1 MPRLPIVG
9 GNWKSNLTA
18 RAAKELARAL
28 APIDTS
34 RCEVVVAPVAMHIPL
49 VKEALK
55 SSIRLAAQN
64 CAATGMGA
72 YTGEI
77 SADHIVDMGL
87 EWVIL
92 GHSERRSLFGESDE
106 VLAKKLAYAQHHGLK
121 CIICIGELKEQ
132 RQNGTTM
139 DVCIE
144 QMTRITQL
152 LDPTKVER
160 ISPAPFES
168 LRMRDPHAQP
178 SGLRRHVPI
187 RIQHGFL
194 DSLFPHGH
202 SLLPTFVAFNS
213 FCVSSS
219 TSPWFRRT
227 HSPCFPHQVVIAYEP
242 VWAIGTGLTATPEMA
257 QETHRQIRSWI
268 ASNVSSA
275 VAEQIRIQYGG
286 SVKASNAPDLA
297 KMPDIDGFLVG
308 GASLK
313 PDFHT
318 IVKATAEAKAA
329 PRPKL

>member
-9 GNWKSNLTA
+9 GNWKCNLTA

-121 CIICIGELKEQ
+121 CIFCIGELKEQ

-144 QMTRITQL
+144 QMTRITPL
-152 LDPTKVER
+152 LDPTKVES
-160 ISPAPFES
+160 ISCPFRESANARSPRSIKRSPSARAHPNPA
-168 LRMRDPHAQP
+168 R
-178 SGLRRHVPI
+178 
-187 RIQHGFL
+187 
-194 DSLFPHGH
+194 FPRFA
-202 SLLPTFVAFNS
+202 LPTLTFAASHIRCFQLLLRVFLHIPLVQTNS
-213 FCVSSS
+213 LTVFPTPGCDCV
-219 TSPWFRRT
+219 
-227 HSPCFPHQVVIAYEP
+227 
-242 VWAIGTGLTATPEMA
+242 
-257 QETHRQIRSWI
+257 
-268 ASNVSSA
+268 
-275 VAEQIRIQYGG
+275 
-286 SVKASNAPDLA
+286 
-297 KMPDIDGFLVG
+297 
-308 GASLK
+308 
-313 PDFHT
+313 
-318 IVKATAEAKAA
+318 
-329 PRPKL
+329 